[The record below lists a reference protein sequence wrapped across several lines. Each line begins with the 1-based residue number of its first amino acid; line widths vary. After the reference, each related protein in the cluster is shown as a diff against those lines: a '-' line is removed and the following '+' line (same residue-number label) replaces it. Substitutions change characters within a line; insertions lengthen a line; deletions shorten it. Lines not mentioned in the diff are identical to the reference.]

1 VSERTSAR
9 TVVGASATAAPAH
22 GSRLRQ
28 RVLIAGVVA
37 LWLVIPVS
45 LAAVLVFNR
54 LLTDAGRPDL
64 AAPFGDAIVLVL
76 AMVSASTVGAGLA
89 LRRPRH
95 PVGWLFLALGIA
107 IALPTGGY
115 AGYGAIARPGSL
127 PAADMVGVVGD
138 SSFLLWF
145 VVLALIMHL
154 TPDGRPLSRLWSVL
168 MWATVASAA
177 IALLTV
183 LVTDFPLDP
192 PLESIRNPLAIS
204 TMSGVLEGVRTVVGI
219 TTGLGVLVGALSL
232 LARYRRS
239 TGLGRRQLLWLTP
252 AAIFIPIFVAASF
265 VASYANNV
273 AVLNVVVG
281 MFVVLLPL
289 ATALAIT
296 RYHLYDVDRILS
308 RALTYVLVTGIL
320 VATYVVVVLA
330 VGAAFGESQLSAVV
344 ATLAAVSVAGP
355 AYRKLQYVVD
365 RRFNRRR
372 FDAVQVI
379 RRYVQEPSPDV
390 TAEEVLRRAVA
401 DPTLRV
407 AYWVDDRREW
417 VTGDG
422 RPAEPGTADIE
433 LRGHDRPIARVGFD
447 GADTSRELVE
457 AVVVEARPEL
467 DNAGLR
473 AAVALQLVEVR
484 ESRARIVAAA
494 DASRREIERNL
505 HDGAQ
510 QHLVALAVKLGLV
523 GRIAGD
529 DTAAVKL
536 MLEEMK
542 DEVQAT
548 VTELRELAHGIYPPL
563 LRDHGLG
570 EALRNAANRAALPT
584 SVEVETARRFDA
596 GTEAAVYFCCLE
608 AIQNAGKH
616 AGEDAAVR
624 VRVCENG
631 RRLEFEV
638 CDDGVGFDVVA
649 GRNGHGFVNMRDRVG
664 ALGGTLMVDSVPGGG
679 TSVRG
684 EIPTPAEAGGS

>member
-9 TVVGASATAAPAH
+9 TVVGASATATPAH

-37 LWLVIPVS
+37 LWLVVPVS
-45 LAAVLVFNR
+45 LAAILVFNR

-64 AAPFGDAIVLVL
+64 AEPFGDAIVLVL
-76 AMVSASTVGAGLA
+76 AMVSASTVGASLA

-95 PVGWLFLALGIA
+95 PVGWLFLALGA
-107 IALPTGGY
+107 VIALPTGGY

-127 PAADMVGVVGD
+127 PAADMVGVLGD

-177 IALLTV
+177 IAMLMV

-239 TGLGRRQLLWLTP
+239 TGLERRQLLWLTP
-252 AAIFIPIFVAASF
+252 AAIFIPIFVAAAF

-308 RALTYVLVTGIL
+308 RALTYVIVTGIL

-355 AYRKLQYVVD
+355 AYSKLQYLID

-372 FDAVQVI
+372 FDAVRVI

-390 TAEEVLRRAVA
+390 TPEEVLRQAVA

-407 AYWVDDRREW
+407 AYWVDGRREW

-433 LRGHDRPIARVGFD
+433 LRGHDRPIARIGFG
-447 GADTSRELVE
+447 GADTPRELVE
-457 AVVVEARPEL
+457 AAVVEARPEL

-510 QHLVALAVKLGLV
+510 QHLVAMAVKVGLMAQLADDDPATVAPMLGELK
-523 GRIAGD
+523 D
-529 DTAAVKL
+529 D
-536 MLEEMK
+536 
-542 DEVQAT
+542 VQAT
-548 VTELRELAHGIYPPL
+548 VVELRELAHGIYPPL
-563 LRDHGLG
+563 LRDHGLDK
-570 EALRNAANRAALPT
+570 ALRNAANRATMPT
-584 SVEVETARRFDA
+584 TVTVDTDRRFDA
-596 GTEAAVYFCCLE
+596 PVEAAVYFCSLE
-608 AIQNAGKH
+608 AIQNAAKH
-616 AGEDAAVR
+616 AGDGATVEVLVGVDADRLRFEVRDDGKGFDAAAI
-624 VRVCENG
+624 ESGN
-631 RRLEFEV
+631 
-638 CDDGVGFDVVA
+638 
-649 GRNGHGFVNMRDRVG
+649 GFVNMRDRVG
-664 ALGGTLMVDSVPGGG
+664 ALGGTVVVDSAPDRG
-679 TSVRG
+679 TVIIG
-684 EIPTPAEAGGS
+684 EIPISSPTRQ

>member
-1 VSERTSAR
+1 MSNQPR
-9 TVVGASATAAPAH
+9 TAAIVPGPRRPPPAADPAA
-22 GSRLRQ
+22 SLALK
-28 RVLIAGVVA
+28 VGVVA
-37 LWLVIPVS
+37 LWLLVPVS
-45 LAAVLVFNR
+45 LAAVLVVNR
-54 LLTDAGRPDL
+54 LVTDAGRPDL
-64 AAPFGDAIVLVL
+64 AQPFGDAIVYVL
-76 AMVSASTVGAGLA
+76 ATVSASTVGAGLA

-95 PVGWLFLALGIA
+95 PVGWLFLALGASIV
-107 IALPTGGY
+107 LPTGGY

-127 PAADMVGVVGD
+127 PAADVVGVVGD
-138 SSFLLWF
+138 SGFLSWF
-145 VVLALIMHL
+145 VLIAVILHL
-154 TPDGRPLSRLWSVL
+154 TPDGRPHSRLWSVL
-168 MWATVASAA
+168 MWATVACGA
-177 IALLTV
+177 IAMLTV
-183 LVTDFPLDP
+183 LLTDARLDP
-192 PLESIRNPLAIS
+192 PLDSIRNPLAIG
-204 TMSGVLEGVRTVVGI
+204 TFSGVLGGARTVVGI

-239 TGLGRRQLLWLTP
+239 TGLERRQLLWLAP
-252 AAIFIPIFVAASF
+252 VAIFIPIFVAASF
-265 VASYANNV
+265 VASYAGNYAVQNV
-273 AVLNVVVG
+273 AGG
-281 MFVVLLPL
+281 MLVVLLPL
-289 ATALAIT
+289 AAGLAIT

-308 RALTYVLVTGIL
+308 RALTYALVTGVL

-355 AYRKLQYVVD
+355 AYRKLQHLVD

-379 RRYVQEPSPDV
+379 RRYVHEPSPDA
-390 TAEEVLRRAVA
+390 TPEEILRQAVA

-407 AYWVDDRREW
+407 AYWVDGRREW

-422 RPAEPGTADIE
+422 RPAEPGSADIE

-457 AVVVEARPEL
+457 AVVVEARPAL

-510 QHLVALAVKLGLV
+510 QHLVAMAVKVGLL
-523 GRIAGD
+523 AHMAD
-529 DTAAVKL
+529 DDPPSVQP
-536 MLEEMK
+536 MLAELR

-548 VTELRELAHGIYPPL
+548 VAELRELAHGIYPPL

-570 EALRNAANRAALPT
+570 KALRTAAERSVLPT
-584 SVEVETARRFDA
+584 SVAVDTPRRFDA
-596 GTEAAVYFCCLE
+596 GIEAAVYFCALE
-608 AIQNAGKH
+608 ALQNAGKH
-616 AGEDAAVR
+616 AGEHATVQVR
-624 VRVCENG
+624 ICENG
-631 RRLEFEV
+631 GRLEFEV
-638 CDDGVGFDVVA
+638 CDDGVGFEVVA
-649 GRNGHGFVNMRDRVG
+649 GSEGHGFVNMRDRVG
-664 ALGGTLMVDSVPGGG
+664 ALGGTLTVASTPGAG

-684 EIPTPAEAGGS
+684 EIPMPVEASGS